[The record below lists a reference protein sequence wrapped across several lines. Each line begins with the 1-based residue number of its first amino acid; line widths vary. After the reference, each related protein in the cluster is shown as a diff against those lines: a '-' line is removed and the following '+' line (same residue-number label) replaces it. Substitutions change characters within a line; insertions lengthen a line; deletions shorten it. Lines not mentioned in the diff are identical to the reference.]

1 MGTSHL
7 RSTQAGRET
16 EQLGQGEHEQRGLNP
31 NDPFSPSGVEG
42 LDGLGLNGNNPLG
55 RSGNPEV
62 PFSPS
67 GEGRSHYFPG
77 AAGAGVAAG
86 ACAGAT
92 GAGTT

>member
-1 MGTSHL
+1 MGASHL

-31 NDPFSPSGVEG
+31 NDP
-42 LDGLGLNGNNPLG
+42 LGLNGNNPLG